1 MTRGIRATIFRLSTP
16 VLLLMFTLWSGYG
29 MYISV
34 VAREPFG
41 FALTAAMFVVGAD
54 MTWQVSSG
62 LFEWKDIE
70 GDAS

>member
-1 MTRGIRATIFRLSTP
+1 
-16 VLLLMFTLWSGYG
+16 MFTLWSGYG